1 MRSTKS
7 RKQVTQNT
15 ESPYKDT
22 VETPF
27 AVGLGI
33 LVHKETRNRK
43 MIEYLSDLGLSISY
57 KKVMKIENGLGNMI
71 VEKQNSNEGVYI
83 PDNLTQNSCLHFA
96 IDNIDVENDT
106 ANGKGEFHRA
116 TTVIFQKKQNQKEKS
131 IEITPTNDVAFQ
143 HTADVIHP
151 CNKPVQPNEV
161 FEQYNDLSS
170 IIDISHFTNRDRL
183 WGMLQVVDVSQM
195 CQLPTWNA
203 FNSLLTKTPSVTLC
217 ETLPLSPISPTDWT
231 VLYAALKQA
240 QEINMK
246 VFPNKKTIVTLD
258 LQLYAKC
265 MELRSRNKIKYK
277 LIFKLEELNIVF
289 AFLKVL
295 GKYINCCG
303 LDQILVDTDTYG
315 STTLSQILNGKHM
328 KQGFE
333 AHIILCLSLSNLFY
347 NDLLKVYPLT
357 QLNLADE
364 LAKLKSNIQSSK

>member
-1 MRSTKS
+1 MR
-7 RKQVTQNT
+7 
-15 ESPYKDT
+15 
-22 VETPF
+22 
-27 AVGLGI
+27 
-33 LVHKETRNRK
+33 
-43 MIEYLSDLGLSISY
+43 
-57 KKVMKIENGLGNMI
+57 
-71 VEKQNSNEGVYI
+71 
-83 PDNLTQNSCLHFA
+83 
-96 IDNIDVENDT
+96 
-106 ANGKGEFHRA
+106 
-116 TTVIFQKKQNQKEKS
+116 
-131 IEITPTNDVAFQ
+131 
-143 HTADVIHP
+143 
-151 CNKPVQPNEV
+151 
-161 FEQYNDLSS
+161 
-170 IIDISHFTNRDRL
+170 
-183 WGMLQVVDVSQM
+183 QVVDVSQM

-203 FNSLLTKTPSVTLC
+203 FNSLLTETPSVTLC

-246 VFPNKKTIVTLD
+246 VFPNKKSIVTLD

-364 LAKLKSNIQSSK
+364 LAKLKGNIQSSKEFLKDLFNESLSKVQDDGLLKKIKQFDEGLNYQAKFLHNYMKMFEVLLLFIRASREENWELHLAFLELTIPYFFA